1 MAVERWLRD
10 ARHKRPILPFTFPTI
25 INDDR
30 WTDDKPVVP
39 GRFEAGWVKYKHKK
53 RSMEIEQEE
62 REKEEAMEKKKKQ
75 EEEEAEREEGHYE
88 KKRKRDNEEERRGK
102 GKEKE
107 EGEKEKEKEVDAGEA
122 GEEEARAQKKVRI
135 DVEQESFWSVIPPEI
150 VLNYSAYLPLDD
162 IARYSQTC
170 KQIYSMLQDET
181 FWKHLY
187 VQRFGLP
194 RVILDPT
201 IPWKTRYK
209 NKHLSF
215 YTTHIA
221 WSRYLLHIARFSDS
235 DEEVLGMM
243 ELEHLKELCRIH
255 RLSDSPASR
264 ATLQRLLLDS
274 LRKGDVKEL
283 FPRSIF
289 EPLFQLLDQQQ
300 IEK

>member
-170 KQIYSMLQDET
+170 KQIYSMLQDEVCLK
-181 FWKHLY
+181 FLHYPLCLCPFLVLLPMLVLLIVPPPLISLSHSFAPSHLD
-187 VQRFGLP
+187 
-194 RVILDPT
+194 IL
-201 IPWKTRYK
+201 
-209 NKHLSF
+209 
-215 YTTHIA
+215 
-221 WSRYLLHIARFSDS
+221 
-235 DEEVLGMM
+235 E
-243 ELEHLKELCRIH
+243 
-255 RLSDSPASR
+255 ASLR
-264 ATLQRLLLDS
+264 PKIWTAESNSGSNDS
-274 LRKGDVKEL
+274 LEDAIQE
-283 FPRSIF
+283 
-289 EPLFQLLDQQQ
+289 
-300 IEK
+300 